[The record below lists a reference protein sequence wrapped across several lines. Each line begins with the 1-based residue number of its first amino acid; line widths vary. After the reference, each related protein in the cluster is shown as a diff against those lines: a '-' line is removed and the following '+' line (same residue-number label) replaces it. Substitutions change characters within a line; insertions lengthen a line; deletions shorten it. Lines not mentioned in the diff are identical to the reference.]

1 MSNKSNSFLD
11 KLLEE
16 KTKNP
21 NLTTQEILK
30 ANIENNFLTTGD
42 LFGIGKL
49 PMSTSA
55 IRDEITRQ
63 GFSEPEQLLTRQQ
76 IDNAIF
82 EVKRNNPNA
91 SQSEIIEKTIAKIEE
106 DTKKT
111 KNLSEQFQLSRD
123 LDKAIRSGDAE
134 KTKDLTSELLMR
146 TQPKTTN
153 IKASAVGTDVDAG
166 TDTDTVGT
174 ATNIGTDVDTD
185 VGTGTGT
192 DASIGTSAS
201 TGTSAATDAAKGIIV
216 DDVNNITREERNFN
230 KDKRIDPTQGILVSD
245 IDGTEIPIPD
255 PENDDKEDF
264 KQKFIDQMPKFEG
277 PTRFEKYMRFVDAGL
292 KVAAGK
298 SANAIENIAEGFKG
312 LSKEFADDKQ
322 SERVFN
328 NKIAQAAASYAI
340 NKQDKL
346 DAEGRVL
353 DNYFYVG
360 QNPIEFNGRT
370 YEKGDFI
377 KLTRDQ
383 YDNFSGEVIPS
394 TEFVNLQ
401 KEINAL
407 KKAEI
412 EANQDLLKKLMPEKP
427 KEISDAVGVY
437 SEALQQANQKAEI
450 VGMVRGLIHSVGQKN
465 ITGATPYIAKKYN
478 QFLAF
483 FGKDNVEEYNK
494 NVNEFT
500 TNYDDKQKEDFQK
513 DINSLQ
519 KNYNLK
525 ENHEKFKNA
534 YKYYDAEGNFNAK
547 QFADNEKGTFNNL
560 EKLGKE
566 VQKYQTQTQ
575 IIANL
580 MIRDLLGEGSK
591 NISNID
597 RQLASEIVGL
607 FSDAALTT
615 VTQADLLLRLRN
627 IEDRVAEGYDIAL
640 NKAATEERNYKN
652 LYRTV
657 ADIKEG
663 RSIFETDFVPLREKL
678 LGKFSQAQAQA
689 GGDIS
694 YEDFIKMRE
703 DKKRQSGDRS

>member
-1 MSNKSNSFLD
+1 MSNKSNSFLG

-42 LFGIGKL
+42 LFGVDKLPMLTSKL
-49 PMSTSA
+49 PMSTSV

-123 LDKAIRSGDAE
+123 LDKAIRSGDEE
-134 KTKDLTSELLMR
+134 KEKELMSELLMR

-166 TDTDTVGT
+166 T
-174 ATNIGTDVDTD
+174 ATNIGTDTDTD
-185 VGTGTGT
+185 TVGLATNIGTGTGT
-192 DASIGTSAS
+192 DTSV
-201 TGTSAATDAAKGIIV
+201 AADAVKGIIV
-216 DDVNNITREERNFN
+216 DDVNNITREGRNFN

-370 YEKGDFI
+370 YENGDFI

-412 EANQDLLKKLMPEKP
+412 TANQDLLKNLMPEKP

-450 VGMVRGLIHSVGQKN
+450 VGIVRGLIHSVGSKN
-465 ITGATPYIAKKYN
+465 ITGVTPYIAKKYN

-483 FGKDNVEEYNK
+483 FGKDNVKEYNK

-500 TNYDDKQKEDFQK
+500 SEYDDKQKEDFRK

-525 ENHEKFKNA
+525 ENHKKFKNA

-607 FSDAALTT
+607 FSDVALTT
-615 VTQADLLLRLRN
+615 VTKADLLRRLRN
-627 IEDRVAEGYDIAL
+627 IENRVAQGYDIAL

-657 ADIKEG
+657 ADIEEG
-663 RSIFETDFVPLREKL
+663 RSIYETDFVPLREKL

-694 YEDFIKMRE
+694 YEDFVKMRE
-703 DKKRQSGDRS
+703 DKKRPSGDRS